1 MVARVSLVLALT
13 VSIGGLLSASGRS
26 DQAQT
31 PAKPQAKASTPAGQ
45 GALATLKTKA
55 EASDFKSTSSYDD
68 VVAFMKAVADAAPN
82 LVHYTTYGMTSEK
95 RAMPMAV
102 VGVGLKDASPAA
114 VKASGKLRVH
124 VQANIHAGEVE
135 GKESAQILLREL
147 AMGKHDD
154 WLKTTVFLITPI
166 FNADGNEAFSL
177 TNRQR
182 QNGPINGEGT
192 RQNAQGI
199 NINRDFMKLE
209 TPEGQAFAKL
219 WIDYDPEVGYDLHTS
234 DGSTHGYYLTYAPP
248 LNPDTS
254 DAIESL
260 MKDDWFPFV
269 TKNIKAKHGWDTFYY
284 GNVSSGRAGGGGG
297 GGGRGGGRQPSPTL
311 EGCAPL
317 PAPGAGRGAAPGGGA
332 GGGRGAGGAA
342 AAGGGAAAGGAAGG
356 GAGRGAQGAGR
367 GTPTPETVGAPA
379 TPAEP
384 RIWATFEHL
393 PRYHNSYVGLRNRF
407 ALLSEAYAY
416 ATFEDRIKATNYFL
430 EETLN
435 YASANVPKLR
445 KAIETADK
453 ESLVGKTE
461 GTRAQM
467 KRDGMVDVLMGEVE
481 DEANPNNGV
490 MMNRRKDVVHPEK
503 MVDML
508 WFEPTTTAVVPTAYY
523 VPASATKALELL
535 KRHGVQMKQTT
546 APVTGLSNFAISESM
561 FQCNAPSIDT
571 GSHVLHRLEGT
582 WNAPA
587 ADVTAPA
594 GSWMVPMNQPL
605 ARLAFYLLEP
615 TSDDGLVTWNYLDDL
630 LKDAKTYPILK
641 K

>member
-1 MVARVSLVLALT
+1 MVSRVSLVLVLA
-13 VSIGGLLSASGRS
+13 VSIGGLVSAHDRLEQG
-26 DQAQT
+26 QA
-31 PAKPQAKASTPAGQ
+31 PAKPQAKTSTPAGP
-45 GALATLKTKA
+45 ASLATLKTKA
-55 EASDFKSTSSYDD
+55 EASDFKSTSSYED
-68 VVAFMKAVADAAPN
+68 VVAFMKAVADAAPS
-82 LVHYTTYGMTSEK
+82 LVHYTTYGTTSEQ

-254 DAIESL
+254 DAIMSV
-260 MKDDWFPFV
+260 MKNEWFPFV

-297 GGGRGGGRQPSPTL
+297 GRGGGRQPSPTL

-317 PAPGAGRGAAPGGGA
+317 PAPGAGRGAGGA
-332 GGGRGAGGAA
+332 GGGRGAAG
-342 AAGGGAAAGGAAGG
+342 AGGGNAAGAAGA
-356 GAGRGAQGAGR
+356 GAGRGQGGGR
-367 GTPTPETVGAPA
+367 GAAGAPTPETVGAPA

-384 RIWATFEHL
+384 RIWATFEHV
-393 PRYHNSYVGLRNRF
+393 PRFHNNYVGLRNRF

-430 EETLN
+430 EESLN
-435 YASANVPKLR
+435 YASANVAKLR
-445 KAIETADK
+445 KTIETADK
-453 ESLVGKTE
+453 ESIIGQTE

-467 KRDGMVDVLMGEVE
+467 KRDGMIDVLMGEVE
-481 DEANPNNGV
+481 DEKNPNNDV
-490 MMNRRKDVVHPEK
+490 VMNRRKDVVHPEK

-508 WFEPTTTAVVPTAYY
+508 WFEPTTTAVVPSAYY
-523 VPASATKALELL
+523 IPANATKALELL
-535 KRHGVQMKQTT
+535 KRHGVQMKQLT
-546 APVTGLSNFAISESM
+546 APVTGLSSFAISESM
-561 FQCNAPSIDT
+561 FQCNAPSIDMGT
-571 GSHVLHRLEGT
+571 HVLHRLEGT
-582 WNAPA
+582 WNGPA
-587 ADVTAPA
+587 AAVSAPA

-605 ARLAFYLLEP
+605 ARLAFYLIEP
-615 TSDDGLVTWNYLDDL
+615 TSDDGMVNWNYLDDL